1 LSSTAVSSFPAS
13 KFKPGEVQTLAN
25 ISNIMRIKITP
36 DVKKTAFTAIYQGTG
51 EDHGKKYKWKFYR
64 HPKHGWML
72 EDYEGYERPL
82 EKTWIDSLPV
92 IQRILSNHGMTCP
105 LS

>member
-1 LSSTAVSSFPAS
+1 MKKISF
-13 KFKPGEVQTLAN
+13 K
-25 ISNIMRIKITP
+25 
-36 DVKKTAFTAIYQGTG
+36 AIYTGTG
-51 EDHGKKYKWKFYR
+51 KDHGKPFTWNFYR
-64 HPKHGWML
+64 DAKHGWTL
-72 EDYEGYERPL
+72 EDWNGYERTL

>member
-1 LSSTAVSSFPAS
+1 
-13 KFKPGEVQTLAN
+13 
-25 ISNIMRIKITP
+25 M
-36 DVKKTAFTAIYQGTG
+36 KKTTFKAEYTGTG
-51 EDHGKKYKWKFYR
+51 EDHGKFFTWKFW
-64 HPKHGWML
+64 KHARSGWIL
-72 EDYEGYERPL
+72 EDWQGYERVL

>member
-1 LSSTAVSSFPAS
+1 MKTTSF
-13 KFKPGEVQTLAN
+13 K
-25 ISNIMRIKITP
+25 
-36 DVKKTAFTAIYQGTG
+36 AIYQGTG
-51 EDHGKKYKWKFYR
+51 EDHGKSFTWKFYR
-64 HPKHGWML
+64 DPKHGWSL
-72 EDYEGYERPL
+72 IDYNGYERTL